1 MKVVSRLRAAAVSAA
16 RVPTE
21 LASVG
26 GASAAPVAG
35 QAKIVT
41 VTLSEWKLGLSPKRV
56 PAGKV
61 TFVIRNKG
69 KLVHEFVLTRTNVA
83 PAKLATSGGVA
94 KVKPLAA
101 VRNIGPGQTKRVTVT
116 LGPAKHVLL
125 SNLPAHY
132 QSGQYAG
139 LVVGS

>member
-1 MKVVSRLRAAAVSAA
+1 MKHVAVMLAALAA
-16 RVPTE
+16 LAA

-26 GASAAPVAG
+26 GASAAPAAG

-41 VTLSEWKLGLSPKRV
+41 VTLSEWKLVPSLKRV

-83 PAKLATSGGVA
+83 PAKLPTSDGVA

-116 LGPAKHVLL
+116 LRAGKYVLL
-125 SNLPAHY
+125 CNLPAHY

>member
-1 MKVVSRLRAAAVSAA
+1 MKYVAVMLAAVGAFA
-16 RVPTE
+16 P
-21 LASVG
+21 VG
-26 GASAAPVAG
+26 GASAIPTAG
-35 QAKIVT
+35 QVKTVT
-41 VTLSEWKLGLSPKRV
+41 ATLSEWKLVPSLKNL

-69 KLVHEFVLTRTNVA
+69 KLAHEFVLTRTNIA
-83 PAKLATSGGVA
+83 PAKLPTSGGVA
-94 KVKPLAA
+94 TVKPLAA

-116 LGPAKHVLL
+116 LKAGKYVLL
-125 SNLPAHY
+125 CNLPAHY